1 MNKQKAAVI
10 NKDQIEVLSSQFK
23 KFEKDLASR
32 KMDSSIIDSMNSRI
46 ADKAKKMNFKD
57 ENGNT
62 VNIKNLEDFIKYT
75 SSDYA
80 RSNTEMFVKA
90 ISVMGEVGD
99 FFDETGKINNLQ
111 SRTQTIAKEA
121 EKKDKK

>member
-1 MNKQKAAVI
+1 MTSYNRLGTQWAGGSYSLLTT
-10 NKDQIEVLSSQFK
+10 VLRGEWGFK
-23 KFEKDLASR
+23 
-32 KMDSSIIDSMNSRI
+32 
-46 ADKAKKMNFKD
+46 
-57 ENGNT
+57 G
-62 VNIKNLEDFIKYT
+62 YT